1 MAEGHA
7 EANNLLIPRATC
19 VHLDRRASIG
29 RWTGTFAFFV
39 LLFGW
44 AIAVPLWAKER
55 HPQFS
60 GNELLAVSF
69 AGFIV
74 SGLVAWLAV
83 SLIGGRRTEL
93 KSAAVVFSPENVHF
107 GELFSIAR
115 AEVRKARVRRCEIG
129 CIDVVLHL
137 RDGSEIRI
145 DPRVSSHLDQE
156 AQRSRRDALCELI
169 RAQFGGR

>member
-1 MAEGHA
+1 MAEAHA

-29 RWTGTFAFFV
+29 RWTGTFAFFA

-44 AIAVPLWAKER
+44 CIAVPLWAKER

-93 KSAAVVFSPENVHF
+93 KSASVVFSPENVHF

-137 RDGSEIRI
+137 RDGSEISI
-145 DPRVSSHLDQE
+145 DPRVSSHLDLE
-156 AQRSRRDALCELI
+156 TQRSRRCALCELV
-169 RAQFGGR
+169 RAQFGES